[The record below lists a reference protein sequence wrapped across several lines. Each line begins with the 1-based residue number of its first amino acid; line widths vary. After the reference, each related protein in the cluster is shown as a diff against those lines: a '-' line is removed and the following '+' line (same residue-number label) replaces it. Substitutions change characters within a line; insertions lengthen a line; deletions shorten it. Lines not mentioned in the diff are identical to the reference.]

1 MLDRIPP
8 CLIQR
13 KSKLPDFIHLFIHNL
28 SNCVSIP
35 FDRYSNKLF
44 QIIRFNKKFKIYKK
58 IFFYLNSFIYFYS
71 L

>member
-13 KSKLPDFIHLFIHNL
+13 KSKLPDFIHLFTHNL

-35 FDRYSNKLF
+35 LNIYSNNLL
-44 QIIRFNKKFKIYKK
+44 QIIRI
-58 IFFYLNSFIYFYS
+58 
-71 L
+71 